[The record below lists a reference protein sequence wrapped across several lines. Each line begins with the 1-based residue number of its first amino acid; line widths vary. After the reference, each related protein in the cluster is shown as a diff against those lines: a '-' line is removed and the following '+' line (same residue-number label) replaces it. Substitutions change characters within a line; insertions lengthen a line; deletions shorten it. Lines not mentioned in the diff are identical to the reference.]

1 MYKIKK
7 RFKKWFNGF
16 TLVELIVVITIIAI
30 LGTII
35 FISLSG
41 HARNARSAVR
51 INDMANITKGI
62 DLFVLRTGITPHP
75 DENQTFTWTLWREIR
90 QWVIGDNVSQNIWV
104 FGDLV
109 DPDSWK
115 KYMYSIFWNSK
126 YYQLATEYVDKEAYL
141 LLPYAYAKT
150 NKTIIKWNYYFD
162 PSLPS
167 LLVVPSSITSSWI
180 FDPNVCFIVDGW
192 LNTRDNCIEKK
203 KEMTM
208 KEYDERLIAYWDME
222 TYFSSWSVKY
232 IKDFSWNNNNW
243 VLTGVL
249 DPTQSWTLLEW
260 QLWKAMKFDW
270 NLNYIIVNNSP
281 SLNPEHISFSA
292 TVKHY
297 WNGVK
302 SNYRPRMFSKWSDL
316 WSLEQYAFYNNFNG
330 ATANIFQIHL
340 WTEVR
345 NGWTVYGEKW
355 YGDLINT
362 FYNVVWTYNGEETK
376 IYVDGKLDNTSN
388 DTFSWVIVPSTQNLI
403 IWNSSWPH
411 GYSRAFYWL
420 IDDIKI
426 YKTPLLDDEIKQQ
439 AKIAGY

>member
-1 MYKIKK
+1 MINLRKKIKK
-7 RFKKWFNGF
+7 YILAF
-16 TLVELIVVITIIAI
+16 TLVELIVVITLIAI

-35 FISLSG
+35 LMSFLWYT
-41 HARNARSAVR
+41 RNARSAVR
-51 INDMANITKGI
+51 INDMANIVKGI
-62 DLFVLRTGITPHP
+62 ELFVLKSALSPYP
-75 DENQTFTWTLWREIR
+75 DENQVFTWTLWREIR
-90 QWVIGDNVSQNIWV
+90 QWIIGINVSQNIWV

-126 YYQLATEYVDKEAYL
+126 YYQIATEYVDKEVSV
-141 LLPYAYAKT
+141 LPYAYANT
-150 NKTIIKWNYYFD
+150 NTTIIKWNYYFD

-167 LLVVPSSITSSWI
+167 LLVVPSSITGSWI
-180 FDPNVCFIVDGW
+180 FDPNVCFIVDGGV
-192 LNTRDNCIEKK
+192 NTRDICSEKK

-208 KEYDERLIAYWDME
+208 KNYDERLIAYWDME
-222 TYFSSWSVKY
+222 TSFSSWSQKY
-232 IKDFSWNNNNW
+232 LKDFSWNNNNW
-243 VLTGVL
+243 LLTWWL
-249 DPTQSWTLLEW
+249 DPSQSWSLIEG
-260 QLWKAMKFDW
+260 QLWKALVLDW
-270 NLNYIIVNNSP
+270 NLNYIRVDNST

-292 TVKHY
+292 TVKHF

-330 ATANIFQIHL
+330 ASANIFQINL

-345 NGWTVYGEKW
+345 SGWVVYGEKS

-362 FYNVVWTYNGEETK
+362 FYNVVGTYNGKSTK
-376 IYVDGKLDNTSN
+376 IYVDWLLDNEST

-420 IDDIKI
+420 VDDIKI
-426 YKTPLLDDEIKQQ
+426 YQTPLLDEEIKQQ
-439 AKIAGY
+439 AKVAGY